1 MYEHEYVV
9 NIQLKQQTMF
19 KRERV
24 RETVIEPECRQET
37 LIHVQKRGHIEHAK
51 LM

>member
-19 KRERV
+19 KRE

>member
-9 NIQLKQQTMF
+9 NIQLKQQT
-19 KRERV
+19 RE

-37 LIHVQKRGHIEHAK
+37 LIHAQKRGHIEHDK

>member
-19 KRERV
+19 KRER
-24 RETVIEPECRQET
+24 ETVIEPECRQVQET